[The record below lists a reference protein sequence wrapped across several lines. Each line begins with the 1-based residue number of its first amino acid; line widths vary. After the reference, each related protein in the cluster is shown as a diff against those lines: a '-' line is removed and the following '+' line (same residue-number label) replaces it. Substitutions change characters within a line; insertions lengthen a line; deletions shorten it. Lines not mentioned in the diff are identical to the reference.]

1 MDRYTAII
9 ALANTTTL
17 VVGGLIVLLAYRAF
31 RRTGSS
37 PLRAVAVGFGFIVT
51 GSLLGGLVHL
61 IGENV
66 ALGIAVQS
74 SFTAGGFVVLWYS
87 LYTSGSTATTI
98 RRSTG

>member
-17 VVGGLIVLLAYRAF
+17 VVGGLIVLLAHRAF

-61 IGENV
+61 LGENV
-66 ALGIAVQS
+66 TLGVAVQS
-74 SFTAGGFVVLWYS
+74 SFTAGGFLVLWYS
-87 LYTSGSTATTI
+87 LYTAESTATTI